1 MNIPRLKIGDLDIKL
16 PIIQGGMGIGVSK
29 SSLASAVANEGGV
42 GVISGVQIGYMEPD
56 FSTNTLEANIR
67 ALSKEIRKAR
77 EKSPKG
83 ILGVNLMVAMRN
95 YKAFVKTAI
104 KEKIDIIIS
113 GAGLPLELPKLVKDS
128 ETKIVPIVS
137 SKKAARIIL
146 KQWEK
151 VNRLPDAIIVEGA
164 KAGGHLG
171 FKAKELMSKTYQSL
185 EDIVKEVI
193 ETVKPYEETYNREI
207 PVIAAGGILEGAD
220 IGKMLNIGA
229 SGVQMGSRF
238 VATDECD
245 ANDEFKKAYIDATK
259 DDICLLKSP
268 VGLPGRAIKN
278 SFIERTNQGRI
289 PIKKCTNC
297 LLSCNPADTPYCIS
311 DALINSVKGED
322 GLVFSGERASEI
334 NEIITVKKLFA
345 ELVKDIQNY

>member
-137 SKKAARIIL
+137 SKKS
-146 KQWEK
+146 
-151 VNRLPDAIIVEGA
+151 
-164 KAGGHLG
+164 
-171 FKAKELMSKTYQSL
+171 SKNYPQ
-185 EDIVKEVI
+185 
-193 ETVKPYEETYNREI
+193 
-207 PVIAAGGILEGAD
+207 A
-220 IGKMLNIGA
+220 
-229 SGVQMGSRF
+229 MGESESTTRRYY
-238 VATDECD
+238 CRRS
-245 ANDEFKKAYIDATK
+245 
-259 DDICLLKSP
+259 KSW
-268 VGLPGRAIKN
+268 RSSWI
-278 SFIERTNQGRI
+278 
-289 PIKKCTNC
+289 
-297 LLSCNPADTPYCIS
+297 
-311 DALINSVKGED
+311 
-322 GLVFSGERASEI
+322 
-334 NEIITVKKLFA
+334 
-345 ELVKDIQNY
+345 